1 MAVVLVGQA
10 LQTVLLEVTRSF
22 LPSLQLEVV
31 LVPKAMY
38 LEPTAVVAALG
49 VAAVL
54 VAQAGYQV
62 LRRVDPAH
70 LAKVQTEAMA
80 DTKMAFINLAE
91 VGVAQVR
98 SVQTLEIF
106 LAGMVALVK
115 IQTLL
120 DRQLEEAAE
129 AVGAFMVRL
138 GLLERVVMVAA
149 MVNRWAV
156 LPQQQELS

>member
-1 MAVVLVGQA
+1 M
-10 LQTVLLEVTRSF
+10 
-22 LPSLQLEVV
+22 
-31 LVPKAMY
+31 PKAMY

-49 VAAVL
+49 VEVVL

-62 LRRVDPAH
+62 LRRVDPAQ

-80 DTKMAFINLAE
+80 DTKMAFNNLAE

-156 LPQQQELS
+156 QPQQQELS

>member
-1 MAVVLVGQA
+1 MGQA

-62 LRRVDPAH
+62 LRRVDPAQ

-156 LPQQQELS
+156 QPQQQELS